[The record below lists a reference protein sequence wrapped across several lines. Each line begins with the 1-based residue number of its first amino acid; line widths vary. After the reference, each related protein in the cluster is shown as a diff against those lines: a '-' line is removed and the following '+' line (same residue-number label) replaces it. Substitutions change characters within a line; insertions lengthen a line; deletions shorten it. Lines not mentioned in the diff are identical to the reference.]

1 MFDRMMLSAV
11 MMVVALGA
19 APAAFAASSSEAG
32 ASPGTPATSSAGP
45 KAMVSSLDKQAT
57 TRPVRFISL
66 YERVTPK
73 DISAFGAGPVSLDE
87 AIADAQRTTN
97 GTAVDALFK
106 AGPGKPHYVV
116 WLTKDSRL
124 YRSTV
129 DAENGAVA
137 GPARGFAL
145 HRLNPSERADVGV
158 IEQAK
163 ANLADAVAIAAK
175 DSDDKPIAA
184 SLERREGVRAYHVA
198 VIEKGALQTL
208 WVSPDN
214 PTIVA
219 SN

>member
-1 MFDRMMLSAV
+1 MMFSTA
-11 MMVVALGA
+11 MMVVVLAA
-19 APAAFAASSSEAG
+19 APAAFAASPRETGISPGVPATNSAG
-32 ASPGTPATSSAGP
+32 QKAVVASP
-45 KAMVSSLDKQAT
+45 DKEAT
-57 TRPVRFISL
+57 TSPVRFISL

-97 GTAVDALFK
+97 GTAVDAEFK

-116 WLTKDSRL
+116 WVTKDNRL

-129 DAENGAVA
+129 DAENGAVVGA
-137 GPARGFAL
+137 AHGFTL

-163 ANLADAVAIAAK
+163 ADLADAVAIAAK
-175 DSDDKPIAA
+175 DSNGEPIAA
-184 SLERREGVRAYHVA
+184 SLEREEGIRAYHVS
-198 VIEKGALQTL
+198 VIEKGALQSL

-219 SN
+219 AN